1 MKTFTPIE
9 PKQRIE
15 ILDILRGFALLG
27 IIFNNM
33 QYLSGYAFTPFDT
46 LKQIIN
52 FQLNED
58 LYHFLDIIITAKFY
72 TLFSFLFVTGF
83 YIQLSKHTEDS
94 TDFLKTYR
102 RRLFIL
108 LVIGAVHSLIWF
120 GDILLSYAII
130 GFILILFRN
139 VKSKNLLRWSIC
151 ILSLPFLIDLV
162 LLPFSQT
169 PTAIGFNNT
178 TPIVHVNYPDMT
190 PEAVINTYQ
199 NGSVVDIFLLNFHN
213 LVWKYM
219 GYFPSGQYFTLFGIF
234 LFGYYLAS
242 IGFFTEKSKPILL
255 FMISLIIGLLA
266 TFSARILGGS
276 LYRWPPTLSNILFKF
291 LLLTGQI
298 FMCISYITF
307 IYKIVQ
313 TSIGKRILKYL
324 IPMGRMALT
333 NYLFQTIIMI
343 VIFYNFG
350 FNLFGKI
357 GLIQTTGI
365 AILILVLQI
374 IFSNIWLR
382 HFRFGPFEWLWRSLT
397 YKKRIKIRYDIV
409 Q

>member
-72 TLFSFLFVTGF
+72 TLFSFLFATGF
-83 YIQLSKHTEDS
+83 YIQLSKHMEDS

-343 VIFYNFG
+343 VIFYNYG
-350 FNLFGKI
+350 FNLFGKV
-357 GLIQTTGI
+357 GLISTTGI
-365 AILILVLQI
+365 VMLILVLQI

>member
-15 ILDILRGFALLG
+15 ILDMLRGFALLG

-58 LYHFLDIIITAKFY
+58 VYHFLDIIITAKFY
-72 TLFSFLFVTGF
+72 TLFSFLFATGF

-94 TDFLKTYR
+94 TDFLKIYR
-102 RRLFIL
+102 KRLFIL

-151 ILSLPFLIDLV
+151 ILLLPFLIDLA
-162 LLPFSQT
+162 LLSFFQT
-169 PTAIGFNNT
+169 SATISVNNT
-178 TPIVHVNYPDMT
+178 TPIVHVSYPDMT
-190 PEAVINTYQ
+190 PEVVINTYQ
-199 NGSVVDIFLLNFHN
+199 NGSVADIFLLNFHN

-234 LFGYYLAS
+234 LLGYYLAS

-255 FMISLIIGLLA
+255 LIISLIIGLLA

-276 LYRWPPTLSNILFKF
+276 LYRWPPNVPNILFKF

-343 VIFYNFG
+343 VIFYNYG

-357 GLIQTTGI
+357 GLIPTIGI
-365 AILILVLQI
+365 VMLILVLQI

-397 YKKRIKIRYDIV
+397 YKKRLKIRYGIV
-409 Q
+409 

>member
-1 MKTFTPIE
+1 MKTLAPID

-58 LYHFLDIIITAKFY
+58 VYHFLDIIITAKFY
-72 TLFSFLFVTGF
+72 TLFSFLFATGF
-83 YIQLSKHTEDS
+83 YIQLSRHTEDS

-120 GDILLSYAII
+120 GDILFSYAII
-130 GFILILFRN
+130 GFILMLFRN
-139 VKSKNLLRWSIC
+139 AKSKNLLRWSLF
-151 ILSLPFLIDLV
+151 ILLLPFLIDLA
-162 LLPFSQT
+162 LLPFFQT
-169 PTAIGFNNT
+169 PATISVNNSI
-178 TPIVHVNYPDMT
+178 PIVHVSYPDMT
-190 PEAVINTYQ
+190 PETVINTYQ
-199 NGSVVDIFLLNFHN
+199 NGSVADIFLLNFHN
-213 LVWKYM
+213 LVWKYL

-242 IGFFTEKSKPILL
+242 TGFFTEKSKPILL
-255 FMISLIIGLLA
+255 LITGLIVGLLA

-276 LYRWPPTLSNILFKF
+276 LYLWPPTLSNILFKF
-291 LLLTGQI
+291 LLVTGQI
-298 FMCISYITF
+298 FMCIFYITF
-307 IYKIVQ
+307 IYKIIQ
-313 TSIGKRILKYL
+313 TSLGKRILKYL
-324 IPMGRMALT
+324 IPMGRMALS

-357 GLIQTTGI
+357 GLITTTGI
-365 AILILVLQI
+365 AMLILVLQI

-382 HFRFGPFEWLWRSLT
+382 HFKFGPFEWLWRSLT
-397 YKKRIKIRYDIV
+397 YKKRIKFRYDKI
-409 Q
+409 

>member
-1 MKTFTPIE
+1 MKTFTPID

-33 QYLSGYAFTPFDT
+33 LYLSGYAFTPFDT
-46 LKQIIN
+46 LKEIIN
-52 FQLNED
+52 FKLNED
-58 LYHFLDIIITAKFY
+58 VYHFLDIIITAKFY
-72 TLFSFLFVTGF
+72 TLFSFLFATGF
-83 YIQLSKHTEDS
+83 YIQLSRHTEDS
-94 TDFLKTYR
+94 NDFLKTYR

-108 LVIGAVHSLIWF
+108 LAIGAVHSLIWF

-151 ILSLPFLIDLV
+151 ILLLPFLIDLV
-162 LLPFSQT
+162 LLPFFRPSAT
-169 PTAIGFNNT
+169 SIVSNT
-178 TPIVHVNYPDMT
+178 TPIVHVSYPDMT
-190 PEAVINTYQ
+190 PGAVINTYQ
-199 NGSVVDIFLLNFHN
+199 NGSVTDIFLLNFHN
-213 LVWKYM
+213 LVWKYL
-219 GYFPSGQYFTLFGIF
+219 GYFPSGQYFILFGIF

-242 IGFFTEKSKPILL
+242 IGFFTAKSKPILL
-255 FMISLIIGLLA
+255 LVISLIIGLLA
-266 TFSARILGGS
+266 TFSARIIGGS
-276 LYRWPPTLSNILFKF
+276 LYRWPPTLANILFKF

-324 IPMGRMALT
+324 IPMGRMALS

-357 GLIQTTGI
+357 GLIPTTGI
-365 AILILVLQI
+365 AMFILVLQI

-382 HFRFGPFEWLWRSLT
+382 HFKFGPLEWLWRSLT
-397 YKKRIKIRYDIV
+397 YKKWIKIQYDIV
-409 Q
+409 

>member
-343 VIFYNFG
+343 VIFYNYG
-350 FNLFGKI
+350 FNLFGKV
-357 GLIQTTGI
+357 GLISTTGI
-365 AILILVLQI
+365 VMLILVLQI

>member
-1 MKTFTPIE
+1 MKSFTPIE

-46 LKQIIN
+46 LKEIIN
-52 FQLNED
+52 FKLNED
-58 LYHFLDIIITAKFY
+58 VYHFLDIIITAKFY
-72 TLFSFLFVTGF
+72 TLFSFLFATGF

-108 LVIGAVHSLIWF
+108 LVLGAVHSLIWF

-130 GFILILFRN
+130 GFILILFRK
-139 VKSKNLLRWSIC
+139 VKSKYLLRWSIC
-151 ILSLPFLIDLV
+151 ILLLPSLIDV
-162 LLPFSQT
+162 ALLPFSQPSAAT
-169 PTAIGFNNT
+169 SFQTT
-178 TPIVHVNYPDMT
+178 TPVVHVSYPDMT
-190 PEAVINTYQ
+190 SEAVINTYQ
-199 NGSVVDIFLLNFHN
+199 NGSVADIFLLNFHN
-213 LVWKYM
+213 LAWKYL
-219 GYFPSGQYFTLFGIF
+219 GYFPSGQYFTLLGIF
-234 LFGYYLAS
+234 LLGYYLAS
-242 IGFFTEKSKPILL
+242 TGFFTERSKPILL
-255 FMISLIIGLLA
+255 LVISLIVGLLA

-276 LYRWPPTLSNILFKF
+276 LYQWPPTLSNTLFKF

-298 FMCISYITF
+298 FMCMFYITC
-307 IYKIVQ
+307 IYKIIQ
-313 TSIGKRILKYL
+313 TSIGKRILNYL
-324 IPMGRMALT
+324 IPMGRMALS
-333 NYLFQTIIMI
+333 NYLCQTIIMV

-357 GLIQTTGI
+357 GLIPTAVI
-365 AILILVLQI
+365 AMLILVLQI

-397 YKKRIKIRYDIV
+397 YKKRIKIRYDNN
-409 Q
+409 

>member
-1 MKTFTPIE
+1 
-9 PKQRIE
+9 
-15 ILDILRGFALLG
+15 
-27 IIFNNM
+27 M

-72 TLFSFLFVTGF
+72 TLFSFLFATGF
-83 YIQLSKHTEDS
+83 YIQLSKHMEDS

-343 VIFYNFG
+343 VIFYNYG
-350 FNLFGKI
+350 FNLFGKV
-357 GLIQTTGI
+357 GLISTTGI
-365 AILILVLQI
+365 VMLILVLQI

>member
-52 FQLNED
+52 FQFNED
-58 LYHFLDIIITAKFY
+58 VYHFLDIIITAKFY
-72 TLFSFLFVTGF
+72 TLFSFLFATGF

-108 LVIGAVHSLIWF
+108 LVLGAVHSLIWF
-120 GDILLSYAII
+120 GDILFSYAII

-139 VKSKNLLRWSIC
+139 VKSKNLFRWSIC
-151 ILSLPFLIDLV
+151 ILLLPFLIDLV
-162 LLPFSQT
+162 LLPFFQT
-169 PTAIGFNNT
+169 PATISFNT
-178 TPIVHVNYPDMT
+178 TTSMVHVNYPDMT

-199 NGSVVDIFLLNFHN
+199 NGSVADIFLLNFHN

-219 GYFPSGQYFTLFGIF
+219 GYFPSGQYFILFGIF

-242 IGFFTEKSKPILL
+242 IGFFTEKSKPIVLL
-255 FMISLIIGLLA
+255 VISLIIGLLA
-266 TFSARILGGS
+266 TFSARIIGGS
-276 LYRWPPTLSNILFKF
+276 LYRWPPTLANILFKF
-291 LLLTGQI
+291 LLLIGQI
-298 FMCISYITF
+298 FMCISYITC

-324 IPMGRMALT
+324 IPMGRMALS

-343 VIFYNFG
+343 VIFFNFG
-350 FNLFGKI
+350 FNLFGRI
-357 GLIQTTGI
+357 GLIQTMGI
-365 AILILVLQI
+365 AILILAIQI
-374 IFSNIWLR
+374 IFSNIWLK

-397 YKKRIKIRYDIV
+397 YKKRIKIQNDIV
-409 Q
+409 S